1 MHCLLNV
8 ALKVIFSL
16 QMQPYTKQ
24 MAPFRKVRWSY
35 VIGIKSSLSFGCHA
49 SSLFLSQMQPCRCI
63 IIQIMLLSFIYDL
76 NVPLFLT
83 STSRSSW
90 SLCHL
95 KEMPLNIEPTSQSN
109 IHHML
114 LQSQCSSHYAGNTCS
129 KLGDQAP
136 SYMSPVP
143 IGGLLQIMDPQ
154 ALPPTLAPMPSLHA
168 ADVVEPPLP
177 AVSPKPSSFG
187 AGEESGLP
195 PSQPS
200 YGRHLV
206 ASIFLSLVMLCGSLL
221 V

>member
-1 MHCLLNV
+1 MGFL
-8 ALKVIFSL
+8 
-16 QMQPYTKQ
+16 
-24 MAPFRKVRWSY
+24 VRSNSGDKY
-35 VIGIKSSLSFGCHA
+35 VC
-49 SSLFLSQMQPCRCI
+49 
-63 IIQIMLLSFIYDL
+63 
-76 NVPLFLT
+76 
-83 STSRSSW
+83 SRSW
-90 SLCHL
+90 CGW
-95 KEMPLNIEPTSQSN
+95 
-109 IHHML
+109 HH
-114 LQSQCSSHYAGNTCS
+114 HRVPWDAAAYRRNTCS

-143 IGGLLQIMDPQ
+143 VGGLLQIMDPQ

-187 AGEESGLP
+187 AVEESGLP

-206 ASIFLSLVMLCGSLL
+206 ALIFLSSVMLCGSLP